1 MSNYAT
7 KFDLKIAA
15 AVDTSKFAKK
25 TDLAR
30 FKSDFDRLDIGKLE
44 TTPIGS
50 NDQKDVEKNEAIKK
64 TVYDELVKKVNAVRT
79 ADTSNLVKKTH
90 FNTKFKEVVAKIPAH
105 DKYITTQEFDKLIA
119 DNFGARLEEANLAT
133 KNDIADFVKET
144 DFDKNLK
151 NINKKA

>member
-64 TVYDELVKKVNAVRT
+64 T
-79 ADTSNLVKKTH
+79 
-90 FNTKFKEVVAKIPAH
+90 I
-105 DKYITTQEFDKLIA
+105 
-119 DNFGARLEEANLAT
+119 
-133 KNDIADFVKET
+133 
-144 DFDKNLK
+144 
-151 NINKKA
+151 

>member
-1 MSNYAT
+1 MT
-7 KFDLKIAA
+7 KKMLKKMKL
-15 AVDTSKFAKK
+15 SK
-25 TDLAR
+25 
-30 FKSDFDRLDIGKLE
+30 RL
-44 TTPIGS
+44 
-50 NDQKDVEKNEAIKK
+50 
-64 TVYDELVKKVNAVRT
+64 YDELVKKVNAVRT

-90 FNTKFKEVVAKIPAH
+90 YNTKFKEIVAKIPAH

-151 NINKKA
+151 NINRKA